1 MSQTVEF
8 EKRTKK
14 IKRWGRT
21 IEFSSYEKRILF
33 GDDYNALKSTVSK
46 ELKNVKVV
54 TPQEIA
60 QKHDIRV
67 SIAKQ
72 LLEDLE
78 KEGILSLV
86 DKSKRARIYTKAA

>member
-1 MSQTVEF
+1 MDTHSHLN
-8 EKRTKK
+8 
-14 IKRWGRT
+14 W
-21 IEFSSYEKRILF
+21 IELSRR
-33 GDDYNALKSTVSK
+33 ALKKNVSK

-72 LLEDLE
+72 ILEDLE
-78 KEGILSLV
+78 KEGILALV
-86 DKSKRARIYTKAA
+86 DKSKRARIYSKA